1 MSSDYDKID
10 PLPESDE
17 DSLPPDLDES
27 PVSSSKQ
34 LSQLLRSSKRAR
46 NDVAETAL
54 RSSKRTWN
62 NLAKSAASTGVPES
76 ISGFGNSDSD
86 NDLPPDAEN
95 DYQPPPPISDFKRA
109 KKDLAPCFC
118 LAFRSLSFI
127 SCIGSKPSPP
137 VGMRSFSGC
146 IWQLANLT

>member
-109 KKDLAPCFC
+109 KRPGSLF
-118 LAFRSLSFI
+118 LLGLSLSLFHFLHR
-127 SCIGSKPSPP
+127 K
-137 VGMRSFSGC
+137 
-146 IWQLANLT
+146 

>member
-34 LSQLLRSSKRAR
+34 LSQLLRSSKRARNDVAETALRSSKRAR

-109 KKDLAPCFC
+109 KRPGSLF
-118 LAFRSLSFI
+118 LLGLSLSLFHFLHR
-127 SCIGSKPSPP
+127 K
-137 VGMRSFSGC
+137 
-146 IWQLANLT
+146 